1 MKLVDKRVKQAL
13 KTVRDSPKGKDSK
26 SKQLQISLW
35 SLSDNSP
42 SRTPF
47 QEGEAA
53 GNSVHQGWER
63 RKGILQVAGLE
74 EDEIIDVFRGF
85 FWEVYSEEEA
95 EEEINVFLD
104 AVSHRH
110 VDYDKPHTY
119 PDFITALPLLIGAAI
134 IVHNVC
140 PVHIINRAHLSH
152 IVHHGPDVLIHMN
165 DLYFLRELSV
175 GWKYLLPNKTAH
187 SLITNAWDDLKDR
200 LRWKCHFAVESI
212 MSEQHPTPYDPDF
225 AIPKSRRKFDL
236 EINPLLEWAF
246 REGDRY
252 VDTVVQRSILDE
264 QDKSAK
270 ISPTIKA
277 LQHWLTSNGLVVVP
291 TNKNLGLCVVT
302 GTWLHTE
309 TKKFLT
315 ARNSGYRMLPWPQFH
330 QIMDLK
336 VHTLRSCIARLDSVL
351 DVQDK
356 RQLIPFLQQHF
367 PAVVTPQG
375 NAVPI
380 ETQIEGITLPQFY
393 GIPKVHKNPIKLR
406 PIAPCHSAI
415 QNPMAKLISK
425 ILKPFVEITPSI
437 CGGTKELAIEFST
450 LRLPRFEQFWL
461 VSGDIVAYYP
471 NIPVVRAIED
481 VVYETHR
488 PDSRHIRARSLLT
501 LIGDE
506 LFTDMLT
513 AALTN
518 LVVSFEGL
526 PYLQTDGVA
535 MGVAASPDIANLYAA
550 PADRSLA
557 IQREVKFLKRYIDD
571 IFSIIKAPTAEEAL
585 NIAKRNWQLAGCTVH
600 WATPGKTC
608 VFLDMFIYLD
618 ERNQIQWKP
627 FRKAHNHLERVPW
640 DSSHPIDVKRGTFI
654 GELSRL
660 AVLSSRFD
668 HYSDAAS
675 DLAALYQHRGY
686 PDVLVRKWLREHL
699 LPRWENRFA
708 DKTVA
713 SHEEHL
719 TTIALKTHFNDAW
732 NDFSINELVRH
743 ISKPLALVQDTW
755 RQGWFG
761 SIERPI
767 EAWQLKL
774 PFFDCPVPFPRE
786 DFPALDRAVSSRDC
800 WMETAEGVVYGKV
813 TFFDLQ
819 QLLCDDAKWVVSRRR
834 TKRFGDL
841 ALAW

>member
-1 MKLVDKRVKQAL
+1 M
-13 KTVRDSPKGKDSK
+13 TTRDSRRPKTHAKPTQADASGRERV
-26 SKQLQISLW
+26 Q
-35 SLSDNSP
+35 SP
-42 SRTPF
+42 PTEPQR
-47 QEGEAA
+47 A
-53 GNSVHQGWER
+53 
-63 RKGILQVAGLE
+63 
-74 EDEIIDVFRGF
+74 
-85 FWEVYSEEEA
+85 SE
-95 EEEINVFLD
+95 
-104 AVSHRH
+104 
-110 VDYDKPHTY
+110 
-119 PDFITALPLLIGAAI
+119 
-134 IVHNVC
+134 
-140 PVHIINRAHLSH
+140 
-152 IVHHGPDVLIHMN
+152 
-165 DLYFLRELSV
+165 
-175 GWKYLLPNKTAH
+175 
-187 SLITNAWDDLKDR
+187 
-200 LRWKCHFAVESI
+200 
-212 MSEQHPTPYDPDF
+212 
-225 AIPKSRRKFDL
+225 
-236 EINPLLEWAF
+236 
-246 REGDRY
+246 
-252 VDTVVQRSILDE
+252 
-264 QDKSAK
+264 
-270 ISPTIKA
+270 
-277 LQHWLTSNGLVVVP
+277 
-291 TNKNLGLCVVT
+291 
-302 GTWLHTE
+302 
-309 TKKFLT
+309 
-315 ARNSGYRMLPWPQFH
+315 
-330 QIMDLK
+330 
-336 VHTLRSCIARLDSVL
+336 
-351 DVQDK
+351 
-356 RQLIPFLQQHF
+356 
-367 PAVVTPQG
+367 VTPQG

-488 PDSRHIRARSLLT
+488 PDSRHIRAKSLLP

-506 LFTDMLT
+506 LFTEMLT

-557 IQREVKFLKRYIDD
+557 VQREVKFLKRYIND

-585 NIAKRNWQLAGCTVH
+585 NIAKRNWQLAGCTVD

-668 HYSDAAS
+668 HYSNAAS
-675 DLAALYQHRGY
+675 DLAALYQQRGY
-686 PDVLVRKWLREHL
+686 PDVLVCKWLREHL

-708 DKTVA
+708 DRTAA

-732 NDFSINELVRH
+732 NNFSINELVHH

-761 SIERPI
+761 SLERPI

-774 PFFDCPVPFPRE
+774 PFFGCSIPFPRE
-786 DFPALDRAVSSRDC
+786 DFPALDWAVSSRDC
-800 WMETAEGVVYGKV
+800 WMETADGVVYGKV

-841 ALAW
+841 ALTWRRSVMRQFTDELLQDPTPYALRLQRIDESVNTRRFLEEQAISEAHRLINAAGFTTVDTIDGPPRSVGVLPEDPSPDVQWWLRRFNTYWEVIDQSNDRRRVRRRLPEDSFLWADYFERRNAPQTALGN